1 MKLITKFLL
10 LPCLFFSVLFFT
22 AVNSPAGQ
30 NLKTAVFAGG
40 CFWCMEADFEKIPG
54 IIEVVSGYTG
64 GTSSNPNYNNYG
76 KSGHIEAVQIEY
88 ESSVINYRQM
98 LEIFW
103 LNIDPTDKDGQFCDR
118 GHEYSSAIFYLTEEQ
133 QKLAAESKTLIEES
147 GILNEPIITP
157 ILKAGEFYNAEDYHQ
172 DYYKKNKLKY
182 QFYRFRCGRD
192 KQLQEIWG
200 DKMSELKK
208 INKTFSYKI
217 PSRKELV
224 TKLTAMQFDVT
235 QNDATEPPF
244 RNKYW
249 NNKSEGIY
257 VDIVSG
263 EPLFSST
270 DKYKSG
276 TGWPSF
282 TKPLEVEN
290 VVMKEDKSLFTVRTE
305 VRSKHADSHLG
316 HLFSDGP
323 GPFGLRYCINSAALK
338 FIPKNDLEQEGYQI
352 YQSLFNN

>member
-1 MKLITKFLL
+1 MKPNTKLFLL
-10 LPCLFFSVLFFT
+10 TFLLLFFT
-22 AVNSPAGQ
+22 AVNSPAGDHV
-30 NLKTAVFAGG
+30 KIAIFAGG

-54 IIEVVSGYTG
+54 IIDVVSGYTG
-64 GTSSNPNYNNYG
+64 GTSSNPNYSNYS
-76 KSGHIEAVQIEY
+76 KSGHIEAVRIEY
-88 ESSVINYRQM
+88 QPSLINYMQL

-103 LNIDPTDKDGQFCDR
+103 MNIDPTDKDGQFCDR
-118 GHEYSSAIFYLTEEQ
+118 GHGYTSAVFFLTEEQ
-133 QKLAAESKTLIEES
+133 KKLALESKSLIEQS
-147 GILNEPIITP
+147 GILKELVKTP
-157 ILKAGEFYNAEDYHQ
+157 VLEAKEFYNAEDYHQ
-172 DYYKKNKLKY
+172 DYYKKNKIRY
-182 QFYRFRCGRD
+182 HYYRFRCGRD
-192 KQLQEIWG
+192 KRLEELWG
-200 DKMSELKK
+200 KEKEKFKIINQASSYEMPIKEDLLKK
-208 INKTFSYKI
+208 LTTLQYK
-217 PSRKELV
+217 
-224 TKLTAMQFDVT
+224 VT

-290 VVMKEDKSLFTVRTE
+290 IVMKEDRSLFTVRTE

-316 HLFSDGP
+316 HLFNDGP
-323 GPFGLRYCINSAALK
+323 GPLGLRYCINSAALK

-352 YQSLFNN
+352 YKGLFPN

>member
-1 MKLITKFLL
+1 MKLKTKLFLL
-10 LPCLFFSVLFFT
+10 TFLLLFFT
-22 AVNSPAGQ
+22 AVNSPAVDHE
-30 NLKTAVFAGG
+30 KTAIFAGG

-54 IIEVVSGYTG
+54 IIDVVSGYTG
-64 GTSSNPNYNNYG
+64 GTSKNPNYSNYS
-76 KSGHIEAVQIEY
+76 KSGHIEAVRIEY
-88 ESSVINYRQM
+88 QPSLISYMQL

-103 LNIDPTDKDGQFCDR
+103 MNIDPTDKDGQFCDR
-118 GHEYSSAIFYLTEEQ
+118 GHGYSSAVFFLTEEQ
-133 QKLAAESKTLIEES
+133 KKLALESKSLIEQS
-147 GILNEPIITP
+147 GILKDLVKTP
-157 ILKAGEFYNAEDYHQ
+157 VLEAKEFYIAEDYHQ
-172 DYYKKNKLKY
+172 DYYKKNKIRY
-182 QFYRFRCGRD
+182 HYYRFRCGRD
-192 KQLQEIWG
+192 KRLEELWGEKKEKLKIINQTSSYEIPIKE
-200 DKMSELKK
+200 DMLKK
-208 INKTFSYKI
+208 
-217 PSRKELV
+217 
-224 TKLTAMQFDVT
+224 LTPLQFEVT

-290 VVMKEDKSLFTVRTE
+290 VVMKEDRSLFTVRTE

-316 HLFSDGP
+316 HLFNDGP
-323 GPFGLRYCINSAALK
+323 DPLGLRYCINSAALK
-338 FIPKNDLEQEGYQI
+338 FIAKNDLEQEGYQI
-352 YQSLFNN
+352 YQSLFKN

>member
-1 MKLITKFLL
+1 MKLKAKLLL
-10 LPCLFFSVLFFT
+10 LPCLIISVLFFM
-22 AVNSPAGQ
+22 AGNSPAGEHV
-30 NLKTAVFAGG
+30 KTAIFAGG
-40 CFWCMEADFEKIPG
+40 CFWCMEADFEKFPG

-76 KSGHIEAVQIEY
+76 KSGHIEAVRIEY
-88 ESSVINYRQM
+88 EPSVINYRQL

-103 LNIDPTDKDGQFCDR
+103 VNIDPTDKDGQFCDR
-118 GHEYSSAIFYLTEEQ
+118 GHEYSSAVFYLTDEQ
-133 QKLAAESKTLIEES
+133 QKLALASKTLIEQS
-147 GILNEPIITP
+147 GILRESVKTR
-157 ILKAGEFYNAEDYHQ
+157 ILKAGKFYNAEDYHQ
-172 DYYKKNKLKY
+172 DYYRKNKLKY
-182 QFYRFRCGRD
+182 HYYRFRCGRD
-192 KQLQEIWG
+192 KRLEELWG
-200 DKMSELKK
+200 DEKNKLKNIK
-208 INKTFSYKI
+208 RTSSYDI
-217 PSRKELV
+217 PSVEELE
-224 TKLTAMQFDVT
+224 TKLTSLQFDVT
-235 QNDATEPPF
+235 QNDSTEPPF

-290 VVMKEDKSLFTVRTE
+290 IVMKEDRSLFMVRTE
-305 VRSKHADSHLG
+305 IRSKHADSHLG
-316 HLFSDGP
+316 HLFNDGP
-323 GPFGLRYCINSAALK
+323 GPLGLRYCINSAALK
-338 FIPKNDLEQEGYQI
+338 FIPKKDLEQEGYQI

>member
-1 MKLITKFLL
+1 MKLHTKLFLL
-10 LPCLFFSVLFFT
+10 TFFLLFIT
-22 AVNSPAGQ
+22 GVNSPAVD
-30 NLKTAVFAGG
+30 NVKTAIFAGG

-54 IIEVVSGYTG
+54 IIDVVSGYTG
-64 GTSSNPNYNNYG
+64 GTSRNPNYSNYS
-76 KSGHIEAVQIEY
+76 KSGHIEAVRIEY
-88 ESSVINYRQM
+88 QPSLINYMQL

-103 LNIDPTDKDGQFCDR
+103 MNIDPTDKDGQFCDR
-118 GHEYSSAIFYLTEEQ
+118 GHGYSSAVFFLTEEQ
-133 QKLAAESKTLIEES
+133 KKLALESKSLIEQS
-147 GILNEPIITP
+147 GILKDLVKTP
-157 ILKAGEFYNAEDYHQ
+157 VLKAKEFYIAEDYHQ
-172 DYYKKNKLKY
+172 DYYKKNKIRY
-182 QFYRFRCGRD
+182 HYYRFRCGRD
-192 KQLQEIWG
+192 KRLEELWGEKKEKFKILNQTSSYEIPIKE
-200 DKMSELKK
+200 DLLKK
-208 INKTFSYKI
+208 
-217 PSRKELV
+217 
-224 TKLTAMQFDVT
+224 LTPLQFEVT

-290 VVMKEDKSLFTVRTE
+290 IVMKEDRSLFTVRTE

-316 HLFSDGP
+316 HLFNDGP
-323 GPFGLRYCINSAALK
+323 GPLGLRYCINSAALK
-338 FIPKNDLEQEGYQI
+338 FIAKKDLEQEGYQV